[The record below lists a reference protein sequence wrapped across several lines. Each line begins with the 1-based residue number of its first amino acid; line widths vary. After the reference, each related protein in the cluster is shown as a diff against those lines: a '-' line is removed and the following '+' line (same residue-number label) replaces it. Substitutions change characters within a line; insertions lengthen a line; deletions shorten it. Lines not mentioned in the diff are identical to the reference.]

1 MTRSLASLLSLA
13 LLLGATSLV
22 AASAKTERPNIVF
35 FLVDDLGYMDIHAY
49 NPDTFYEVK
58 CTDPDGTV
66 FDLTHNGWGG
76 AVKEV
81 KPAE

>member
-49 NPDTFYEVK
+49 NPDTFYETPN
-58 CTDPDGTV
+58 CDRIAAAGCRFT
-66 FDLTHNGWGG
+66 NG
-76 AVKEV
+76 
-81 KPAE
+81 